1 MVAILFLYHWKIELK
16 NVQYSSVSCI
26 PMFSIQA
33 PTLNGQS
40 LALTYLSLIGSV
52 GFRQMYSVF
61 HSMGNPSWVTW
72 HGWVERCICPSLIPR
87 MFYMLGGQP
96 YFTKQTK
103 QMA

>member
-40 LALTYLSLIGSV
+40 LASLIGSV

-61 HSMGNPSWVTW
+61 HSMGNPRYPSAG
-72 HGWVERCICPSLIPR
+72 HGCVERYICPALVKDVS
-87 MFYMLGGQP
+87 
-96 YFTKQTK
+96 
-103 QMA
+103 